1 MASTDTTSLDE
12 GCSSLA
18 TDVMA
23 DNQDRQVDVSYHSKA
38 WHAARIA
45 QLSAERPNYDDWKEK
60 RDAADRQ
67 AAREEEEREKAEE
80 EYRRQL
86 KKDRCVHASVS
97 KSARFYITCVHL
109 YAGMVLIFGC
119 AFQGARAID

>member
-1 MASTDTTSLDE
+1 
-12 GCSSLA
+12 
-18 TDVMA
+18 MA

-86 KKDRCVHASVS
+86 KKDRYVHTSDVSVG
-97 KSARFYITCVHL
+97 KIIHHL
-109 YAGMVLIFGC
+109 CSSVCRNGFAFGLRVPR
-119 AFQGARAID
+119 GEGN